1 MLRGMS
7 ASEVV
12 DRFIAAIERRDI
24 DAAIELLHPDVEYDN
39 VPIGPV
45 HGREAVRSI
54 LGPIAGRSEEVL
66 WPVARS
72 AEAGAV
78 VFNERLDRFRSG
90 DRWIEIA
97 VAGVWEVHDGL
108 ITLWRD
114 YFDLETYRKQQ
125 QQS

>member
-1 MLRGMS
+1 MS
-7 ASEVV
+7 ASEIVT
-12 DRFIAAIERRDI
+12 RFIEAVERRDI
-24 DAAIELLHPDVEYDN
+24 DAALDLLHPEVEYDN

-45 HGREAVRSI
+45 HGRDAVRSI
-54 LGPIAGRSEEVL
+54 LAPIAERSDEVL

-72 AEAGAV
+72 AEAGSV
-78 VFNERLDRFRSG
+78 VFNERLDRFRTG

-114 YFDLETYRKQQ
+114 YFDLETYRAQQ
-125 QQS
+125 RQS